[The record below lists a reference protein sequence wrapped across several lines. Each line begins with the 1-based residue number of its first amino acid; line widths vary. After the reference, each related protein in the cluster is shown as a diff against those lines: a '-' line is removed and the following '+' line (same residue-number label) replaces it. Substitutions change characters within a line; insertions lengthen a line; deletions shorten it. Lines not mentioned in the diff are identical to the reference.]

1 MQGYFK
7 EPEKTREVMTE
18 DGFLR
23 TGDRGELDD
32 EGRLRITGRVKD
44 IFKTS
49 KGKYVAPAP
58 IEDKLVTHNAV
69 EACCVAGADRS
80 QPFGILM
87 LSEDALTRCKNREA
101 REALMQDLAEYR
113 EKVNAQLDQHE
124 QLEFLVVV
132 EDQWTT
138 ENDFVTPTMKV
149 KRNVV
154 EDHYLKHAEDWA
166 AKRQP
171 VVWAGTTG

>member
-1 MQGYFK
+1 MPARVAHVALVDHRGLAPHHGVGIALQGMHR
-7 EPEKTREVMTE
+7 ETR
-18 DGFLR
+18 D
-23 TGDRGELDD
+23 
-32 EGRLRITGRVKD
+32 
-44 IFKTS
+44 
-49 KGKYVAPAP
+49 
-58 IEDKLVTHNAV
+58 
-69 EACCVAGADRS
+69 
-80 QPFGILM
+80 
-87 LSEDALTRCKNREA
+87 
-101 REALMQDLAEYR
+101 ALMQDLAGYR

-124 QLEFLVVV
+124 QLEFLVIV

-154 EDHYLKHAEDWA
+154 EDHYLKHAEEWA